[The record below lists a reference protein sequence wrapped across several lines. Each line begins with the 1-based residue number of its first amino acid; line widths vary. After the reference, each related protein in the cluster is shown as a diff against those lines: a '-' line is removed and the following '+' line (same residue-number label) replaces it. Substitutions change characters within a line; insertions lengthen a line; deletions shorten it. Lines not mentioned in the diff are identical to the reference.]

1 MAENAVL
8 ISGLFNNPQHDHV
21 THWLVAVQDP
31 PTAQLVPLE
40 QVDKVTVGNTP
51 E

>member
-1 MAENAVL
+1 VAENAVL
-8 ISGLFNNPQHDHV
+8 ISGLFNNPQHDPV